1 MPARDRMQHFDAV
14 MNPLTHHLQQTIY
27 LARQNMKPV
36 DDTDL
41 IEIVSWTTPETVRDP
56 AAEAICRMVPHD
68 QVPVV
73 DS

>member
-1 MPARDRMQHFDAV
+1 M
-14 MNPLTHHLQQTIY
+14 QQTIY
-27 LARQNMKPV
+27 MARKNFKPV

-41 IEIVSWTTPETVRDP
+41 FEVISWAKPETVIDP
-56 AAEAICRMVPHD
+56 AAEALCKMVSYD